1 MTRQAVSPELSVVI
15 PIHNEALAEVQ
26 ARTYHELQDKPVYVI
41 PEVLEDD
48 ENVGPRMWKN

>member
-1 MTRQAVSPELSVVI
+1 MTRQAVSPELSGVI

-26 ARTYHELQDKPVYVI
+26 ARTCHESQDKPVCVI
-41 PEVLEDD
+41 REVLEDE